1 MSLFGE
7 AGQDRSKHRTEV
19 RAPRSGTRRPEGIRP
34 WQTTAVT
41 VVFFLAVLSS
51 ICSCGFF
58 SGGSADRSGA
68 GLVREYPV
76 IRIPL
81 EGEITRRSAEI
92 SGMAW
97 YGDDLVLLPQYPE
110 RFAFSDDGAL
120 FVLSREDILDFL
132 ARKMDGPLKP
142 RRVPLV
148 APGVRQGILG
158 YEGYE
163 AIAFRDSEV
172 FMTVEAGAE
181 TDMMGYL
188 ISGHVAPDG
197 QAVVLDPASLTS
209 IPPTADLPNMSDEA
223 LVVLGERVI
232 SLYEA
237 NGAGVNP
244 EPAAHVHTGRANE
257 LKTIPF
263 PILEYRVTDATA
275 ADEQGRF
282 WVMNFFF
289 WGDREKLRPQA
300 DSLRQLYGPG
310 PTHSRYHSVER
321 LVEFQDRGSRI
332 ERTDRP
338 PIQLELVDDLH
349 PRNWEGVVRIDPY
362 GFLLVTDTYP
372 ETLLGFVPVEP

>member
-1 MSLFGE
+1 MNAFGE
-7 AGQDRSKHRTEV
+7 AGQDRSELRPEV
-19 RAPRSGTRRPEGIRP
+19 RPTGSGTRRLEGTRP
-34 WQTTAVT
+34 WRITGKTAVL
-41 VVFFLAVLSS
+41 FLAVLCT

-58 SGGSADRSGA
+58 SGGSADRSGTR
-68 GLVREYPV
+68 LVREHSV

-97 YGDDLVLLPQYPE
+97 YGDDLVLLPQHPE

-132 ARKMDGPLKP
+132 ARKTGGPLKP

-148 APGVRQGILG
+148 APGVRQDIPG
-158 YEGYE
+158 YEGYQ

-172 FMTVEAGAE
+172 FMTVEGGAG

-188 ISGHVAPDG
+188 ISGQVAPDG
-197 QAVVLDPASLTS
+197 RAVVLDPATLIP
-209 IPPTADLPNMSDEA
+209 IPPKADLANMSEEA

-237 NGAGVNP
+237 NGSGVNP
-244 EPAAHVHTGRANE
+244 EPAAHVYTGRGKALE
-257 LKTIPF
+257 TIPF

-275 ADEQGRF
+275 VDERGRF
-282 WVMNFFF
+282 WVTNSFF
-289 WGDREKLRPQA
+289 WGDRDKLRPQP
-300 DSLRQLYGPG
+300 DSLRKMYGAG

-321 LVEFQDRGSRI
+321 LVEFQDQGSRI

-349 PRNWEGVVRIDPY
+349 PRNWEGVVRLDPY